1 MHKNNTSTPEV
12 RPATITA
19 EAMVRA
25 EEFAR
30 ALVEDDDGVGLFDA
44 QDLAAGHILDV
55 HAGLS
60 GIASRV
66 RAEVFQTHA
75 HAAVV
80 TDAGQHRAEFLL
92 QDRRTPQ

>member
-44 QDLAAGHILDV
+44 QDLAALLAIIDTLRERV
-55 HAGLS
+55 TGLK
-60 GIASRV
+60 R
-66 RAEVFQTHA
+66 
-75 HAAVV
+75 
-80 TDAGQHRAEFLL
+80 
-92 QDRRTPQ
+92 